1 MMAGNDRQGLARR
14 GKLAFQSLANRI
26 TGFSIPLFGVQ
37 WNPPAPERETVRKL
51 LRFLEDRR
59 ALYVDHWVEI
69 PSQVTHSVLEI
80 RQELTRTLQTLPDN
94 SNAVAPIR
102 AMRAACRKFFTE
114 PRPDFRN
121 LAGRHHPRSHRMDD
135 DEDPGFFVALGELRA
150 TFGVQI
156 AALAV
161 AYGIDVED
169 ELASILPVEDG
180 EDV

>member
-1 MMAGNDRQGLARR
+1 
-14 GKLAFQSLANRI
+14 
-26 TGFSIPLFGVQ
+26 
-37 WNPPAPERETVRKL
+37 
-51 LRFLEDRR
+51 
-59 ALYVDHWVEI
+59 
-69 PSQVTHSVLEI
+69 
-80 RQELTRTLQTLPDN
+80 
-94 SNAVAPIR
+94 
-102 AMRAACRKFFTE
+102 
-114 PRPDFRN
+114 
-121 LAGRHHPRSHRMDD
+121 MDD